1 MTLGKQV
8 LEQLQTL
15 ASNPEAVRGYVI
27 QPHART
33 LTVIRERQ
41 QAVLEFADCD
51 RYSLALRELRLCLP
65 ARTGSTDGDYL
76 RERTAELVQ
85 RLSYLEEPLAV
96 WELEGTDGIAQLR
109 SHPPL
114 REDERIT
121 YWELTVHINTETER
135 IALARYQWQPAAPD
149 RTLLLY
155 PATFALLARLTDSLI

>member
-15 ASNPEAVRGYVI
+15 ARTPDAVRGYVI

-33 LTVIRERQ
+33 LSVIREQQ
-41 QAVLEFADCD
+41 QAVLEFADHD

-65 ARTGSTDGDYL
+65 ARAAGDIGDYL

-96 WELEGTDGIAQLR
+96 WELDRNEGAAQLR

-114 REDERIT
+114 REGEQIT
-121 YWELTVHINTETER
+121 YWEVLLRINTETER
-135 IALARYQWQPAAPD
+135 ISLARYQWQAGTPD
-149 RTLLLY
+149 RTLLIY
-155 PATFALLARLTDSLI
+155 PVTFALLARLTDSLV